1 MPVVGAA
8 GQCTGLQVALGK
20 EGKQA
25 EKGEESRGILVKR
38 LKMILH
44 ITGTHR

>member
-20 EGKQA
+20 QGKEA
-25 EKGEESRGILVKR
+25 EKGEEGRGILVRR
-38 LKMILH
+38 LTMMLH
-44 ITGTHR
+44 IT